1 MGWIKKLENNVVTTM
16 EGYKVN
22 EDDILI
28 MEINWEKIYGSL
40 KSGRYRLIKT
50 VRNNNFSDKKY
61 ILVEFNL

>member
-1 MGWIKKLENNVVTTM
+1 M

-40 KSGRYRLIKT
+40 TSGRYRLIKT

-61 ILVEFNL
+61 FTINLSNKTKI

>member
-1 MGWIKKLENNVVTTM
+1 M

-22 EDDILI
+22 EDNILI
-28 MEINWEKIYGSL
+28 MEINLEKIYGSL
-40 KSGRYRLIKT
+40 TSGRYRLIKT

>member
-22 EDDILI
+22 EDNILI
-28 MEINWEKIYGSL
+28 MEINLEKIYGSL
-40 KSGRYRLIKT
+40 TSGRYRLIKT

>member
-1 MGWIKKLENNVVTTM
+1 M

-40 KSGRYRLIKT
+40 TSGRYRLIKT

-61 ILVEFNL
+61 ILVEFNLFRKDWS